1 MYKMKRHSN
10 PSLTQAELTAF
21 SSISVFPFVP
31 TSANRGIQLCIH
43 RFQSWA
49 HIKIGGF
56 HAQRFTLA
64 ESRAVMTFK
73 AIFKLN
79 FPEFLC
85 VMLYPH
91 TTSILVL
98 SVLSNTFMLWYSF
111 YVFVVFVP
119 PSLSLPVYD
128 TSSVAEHV
136 NSLIFITIVSN
147 RHAASSPQYRL
158 IASSLPAHRNIV
170 WSSCL
175 SQLTAISSDIIVFA
189 SSPQHRLIVL
199 RVSAHR
205 NIVWSLCL
213 CRLTTTSSDS
223 HACVTAVLFVWGH
236 DTVPAN
242 YETDDFQHRLTFLLA
257 VCTITDSLGIVTYFR
272 VQAVDVC

>member
-1 MYKMKRHSN
+1 
-10 PSLTQAELTAF
+10 
-21 SSISVFPFVP
+21 
-31 TSANRGIQLCIH
+31 
-43 RFQSWA
+43 
-49 HIKIGGF
+49 
-56 HAQRFTLA
+56 
-64 ESRAVMTFK
+64 MTFK

-91 TTSILVL
+91 TILVS
-98 SVLSNTFMLWYSF
+98 SVVSNTFMLWYSF

-147 RHAASSPQYRL
+147 RPVASSPQYRL

-175 SQLTAISSDIIVFA
+175 SQLTAISSDIIVSA

-223 HACVTAVLFVWGH
+223 HACVTAVDYYLFGGTTPSPQ
-236 DTVPAN
+236 TVKH
-242 YETDDFQHRLTFLLA
+242 TTFN
-257 VCTITDSLGIVTYFR
+257 IV
-272 VQAVDVC
+272 